1 MRIEWVNEL
10 KFCTKRAVSF
20 SLLVKSFSDTI
31 FPKVNGV
38 FIAVKF
44 LQFYKKNIT
53 LPKGNLLSSKL
64 PFGLFPFVMFPFG
77 MHTLG
82 NIEFLQI
89 GSNAQ
94 LTKKSCA
101 PSHTNIQPS

>member
-53 LPKGNLLSSKL
+53 LPKGNLLFSKL
-64 PFGLFPFVMFPFG
+64 PFGVFSFWDAYFWKYRIL
-77 MHTLG
+77 L
-82 NIEFLQI
+82 I
-89 GSNAQ
+89 GSNAFAVAQ
-94 LTKKSCA
+94 FFV
-101 PSHTNIQPS
+101 